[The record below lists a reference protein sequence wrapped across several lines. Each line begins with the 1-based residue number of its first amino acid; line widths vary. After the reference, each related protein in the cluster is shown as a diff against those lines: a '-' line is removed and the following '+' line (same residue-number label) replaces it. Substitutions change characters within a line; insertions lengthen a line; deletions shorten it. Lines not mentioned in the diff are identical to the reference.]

1 MTPSPRDPQA
11 LAERLAAVAARPTS
25 AVAEHN
31 LAALLGDLG
40 RSADAEAAARR
51 AFLKGGDA
59 PETWLVL
66 ARALVAQN
74 KHDDADAAFR
84 EALTRRPG
92 YIDAVRDLA
101 QLIWMRTADGEPAMA
116 PVREALAR
124 TPADRA
130 LHLLRATLMEYTGSD
145 ARTVWRTLTG
155 APGPDHPEVEL
166 AAAHA
171 ALSFDPDQALTHALK
186 AVSLAPGDLR
196 AWLRLTEVRLARREA
211 DEALAV
217 IEPLAER
224 VPADQSVL
232 SLLGLARRLADRPW
246 YDADLVRG
254 HVIDTPAGWPDLSSF
269 LADLAVS
276 LRRLHGLRT
285 HPVGQ
290 SLRHGTQT
298 AVDLKAS
305 DDPVIQAFLG
315 AVQGPITR
323 HVAGLGAGS
332 DPLRRRNTGAWRM
345 AGCWSVQLAPGG
357 FHAPHVHPNGWL
369 SSACYVELPAA
380 VDAGGHEG
388 WLGFGGAPF
397 APDVFPPVRFEKP
410 EPGKLVLFPSYL
422 WHGTVPFTGDRPRLT
437 IAFDVVPA

>member
-1 MTPSPRDPQA
+1 MTPSSPDPAA
-11 LAERLAAVAARPTS
+11 LVERLAAVAARPAS

-40 RSADAEAAARR
+40 RSAEAEAAARR
-51 AFLKGGDA
+51 AFAKGGDA

-66 ARALVAQN
+66 SRALLAQSRHDEADVAYR
-74 KHDDADAAFR
+74 AAL
-84 EALTRRPG
+84 ARRPG

-101 QLIWMRTADGEPAMA
+101 QLIWMRTADGERAMA

-124 TPADRA
+124 TPADPA
-130 LHLLRATLMEYTGSD
+130 LHLLRATLMDYTGAE

-155 APGPDHPEVEL
+155 PGVPTHPEIEL

-171 ALSFDPDQALTHALK
+171 ALAFDPDQALVHAVR
-186 AVSLAPGDLR
+186 ATSLAPADLR
-196 AWLRLTEVRLARREA
+196 AWLRLTEVRLARRDT
-211 DEALAV
+211 DEALAL
-217 IEPLAER
+217 IEPLTER
-224 VPADQSVL
+224 FPADQAVL
-232 SLLGLARRLADRPW
+232 SLAGLARRLAGRPS
-246 YDADLVRG
+246 DDQDLVQA
-254 HVIDTPAGWPDLSSF
+254 HVIDTPAGWPDLPSF
-269 LADLAVS
+269 LSDLAGS

-285 HPVGQ
+285 HPLGQ

-305 DDPVIQAFLG
+305 EDPVIQAFLG
-315 AVQGPITR
+315 AVQGPISR
-323 HVAGLGAGS
+323 HVAGLGVGA
-332 DPLRRRNTGAWRM
+332 DPLRARNTGAWRM

-369 SSACYVELPAA
+369 SSACYIEVPAVVE
-380 VDAGGHEG
+380 AGGHEG

-397 APDVFPPVRFEKP
+397 APEVFPPERFEKP

-422 WHGTVPFTGDRPRLT
+422 WHGTVP
-437 IAFDVVPA
+437 

>member
-1 MTPSPRDPQA
+1 MTPSSPDPAA
-11 LAERLAAVAARPTS
+11 LVERRAAVAARPTS

-40 RSADAEAAARR
+40 RSAEAEAAARR
-51 AFLKGGDA
+51 AFTKGGDA

-66 ARALVAQN
+66 SRALLAQSRHDEADVAYR
-74 KHDDADAAFR
+74 AAL
-84 EALTRRPG
+84 ARRPG

-101 QLIWMRTADGEPAMA
+101 QLIWMRTADGEQAMA

-124 TPADRA
+124 TPADPA
-130 LHLLRATLMEYTGSD
+130 LHLLRATLMDYTGAE

-155 APGPDHPEVEL
+155 PGVPTHPEIEL
-166 AAAHA
+166 ATAHA
-171 ALSFDPDQALTHALK
+171 ALAFDPDQALVHAVR
-186 AVSLAPGDLR
+186 ATSLAPADLR
-196 AWLRLTEVRLARREA
+196 AWLRLTEVRLARRDT
-211 DEALAV
+211 DEALAL
-217 IEPLAER
+217 IEPLTER
-224 VPADQSVL
+224 FPADQAVL
-232 SLLGLARRLADRPW
+232 SLAGLARRLAGRPS
-246 YDADLVRG
+246 DDQDLVQA
-254 HVIDTPAGWPDLSSF
+254 HVIDIPAGWPDLPSF
-269 LADLAVS
+269 LSDLAGS

-285 HPVGQ
+285 HPLGQ

-305 DDPVIQAFLG
+305 EDPVIQAFLG
-315 AVQGPITR
+315 AVQGPINR
-323 HVAGLGAGS
+323 HVAGLGVGA
-332 DPLRRRNTGAWRM
+332 DPLRARNTGAWRM

-369 SSACYVELPAA
+369 SSACYIEVPAVVE
-380 VDAGGHEG
+380 AGGHEG

-397 APDVFPPVRFEKP
+397 APEVFPPERFEKP

-437 IAFDVVPA
+437 VAFDVVPA